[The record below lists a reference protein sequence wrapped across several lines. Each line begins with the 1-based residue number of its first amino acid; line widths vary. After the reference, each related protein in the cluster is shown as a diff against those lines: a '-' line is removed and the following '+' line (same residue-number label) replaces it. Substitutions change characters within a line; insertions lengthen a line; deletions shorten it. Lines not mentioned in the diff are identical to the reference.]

1 MRAIPSNSCG
11 HSRDCDL
18 RRDARAASVTGC
30 CQRVVVG
37 VRRAG
42 DDAEMTLSTL
52 ALAVGMI
59 VLVGG
64 SIAVERFATSG
75 PARCDRDLG
84 PAPNGRVPGR
94 IVDPDPRAFADR
106 VAADDASPGDPGEAC
121 DCACACDD
129 GATALEGDSADDV
142 AGYLERAIEEDRQR
156 QREAELVEW
165 RSRNV
170 GRIGSVRG
178 VALDANGEP
187 MPGATLV
194 AVTSERTAT
203 AIADEH
209 GRFELVDLVAGPC
222 ELTAYYGEVA
232 IAQHVQVAATM
243 PTAALV
249 MFPSAQDAIGIS
261 FSGVTSIEN
270 HYVID

>member
-1 MRAIPSNSCG
+1 
-11 HSRDCDL
+11 
-18 RRDARAASVTGC
+18 
-30 CQRVVVG
+30 
-37 VRRAG
+37 
-42 DDAEMTLSTL
+42 MTLSTL
-52 ALAVGMI
+52 ALAVGML

-75 PARCDRDLG
+75 PARCDRIDRIRDLG

-94 IVDPDPRAFADR
+94 VIDPDRDNPRAFADR

-121 DCACACDD
+121 DCACD
-129 GATALEGDSADDV
+129 GATELEGDSADDV

-194 AVTSERTAT
+194 AATSERTAT

-222 ELTAYYGEVA
+222 ELTAYYGDVA
-232 IAQHVQVAATM
+232 IAQRVQVAATM